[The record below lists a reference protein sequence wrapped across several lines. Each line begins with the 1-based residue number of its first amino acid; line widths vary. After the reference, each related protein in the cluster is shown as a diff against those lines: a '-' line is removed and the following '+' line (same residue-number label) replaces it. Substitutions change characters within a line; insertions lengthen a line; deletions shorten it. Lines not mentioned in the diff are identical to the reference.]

1 MKATVNYYKAFGL
14 SIRSNIQLPEL
25 KMWERVE
32 EVDLQIELGK
42 LTNEWSPYSQASNR
56 FVVTEQQVLFH
67 LADVGTYCIR
77 EGKKIIVSP
86 KKDADEVQLRL
97 YILGSCMGAIL
108 MQRHIFPLHG
118 SAISINGKAYAIVG
132 HSGAGKSTLAS
143 AFLAEGYQLLTDD
156 IIPLSFSKN
165 GQPSVIPTYP
175 QQKLWQETLTQFGYD
190 SSKYKPIV
198 KRKTKFAIPV
208 TDQFTDQT
216 LPLAGIF
223 ELVKSTKNQIA
234 LRPLNKFKMLE
245 TIFTHT
251 YRNNF
256 IQGMNLREWH
266 FHTAINIVNQVEIYR
281 LSRPVTSFTANEL
294 VACIVRTIGDN
305 EFKVN

>member
-14 SIRSNIQLPEL
+14 TISSNIPLPEL
-25 KMWERVE
+25 KLCERAE
-32 EVDLQIELGK
+32 QVDVKIELGNLK
-42 LTNEWSPYSQASNR
+42 NEWSPYSQASNR

-67 LADVGTYCIR
+67 IADVATYCIR
-77 EGKKIIVSP
+77 GGKKIIVSP
-86 KKDADEVQLRL
+86 KKDADEAQLRL

-118 SAISINGKAYAIVG
+118 SAIAVGGKAYAIVG

-190 SSKYKPIV
+190 SNKYKPIV
-198 KRKTKFAIPV
+198 KRKTKFLIPV
-208 TDQFTDQT
+208 TDQFTDQS

-223 ELVKSTKNQIA
+223 ELVKSTENQIA
-234 LRPLNKFKMLE
+234 LRPLNKFKLLE

-256 IQGMNLREWH
+256 VEGMNLRVWH
-266 FHTAINIVNQVEIYR
+266 FQTAINIVNQVEVYQ
-281 LSRPVTSFTANEL
+281 LSRPVTSFSAKEL
-294 VACIVRTIGDN
+294 VSCIVRTIGES